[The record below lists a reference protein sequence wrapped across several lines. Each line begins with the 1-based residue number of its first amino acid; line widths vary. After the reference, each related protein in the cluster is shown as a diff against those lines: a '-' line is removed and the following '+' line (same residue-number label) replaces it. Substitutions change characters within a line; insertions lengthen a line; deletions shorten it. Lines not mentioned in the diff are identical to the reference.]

1 MNTEI
6 EIENILDTLIGEF
19 QDLLKLT
26 EKTKDIAPFGE
37 KYQNWYSQSIRLV
50 DLLGKDRLDEFISY
64 YRIDPKRKNY
74 AGSTYVIQDYVN
86 GMGASKDIYNN
97 AKWDVHNIVA
107 VRLMNQ
113 VHILKSLK
121 SRLTGVLRDVRGQL
135 LSQLEDDELRVAG
148 KLASI
153 NLRAAGAVAGVVL
166 EAHLQ
171 RVAVAHQINISKKN
185 PTIADLNDPLKAS
198 GVYETATWRKI
209 QLLSDIRNLCDHKKD
224 RDPTKPEI
232 EELLTGVN
240 SIIKSVF

>member
-1 MNTEI
+1 
-6 EIENILDTLIGEF
+6 
-19 QDLLKLT
+19 
-26 EKTKDIAPFGE
+26 
-37 KYQNWYSQSIRLV
+37 
-50 DLLGKDRLDEFISY
+50 
-64 YRIDPKRKNY
+64 
-74 AGSTYVIQDYVN
+74 
-86 GMGASKDIYNN
+86 MGASKDIYNN